1 MAGYPAAVVALLTD
15 ADPAKAGRVGQALMT
30 MQKLDLGALQ
40 PRIGANP
47 RRPEDDAMKY
57 MLMMNAPGKTPYQ
70 IFSWPKQDI
79 EAHIAFM
86 RSFAKKLAA
95 EGELVSAE
103 GLAGPDQARLVR
115 GGSNGEPVTDGIFPE
130 TKEFLVGFWMIDVDS
145 TERAF
150 G

>member
-1 MAGYPAAVVALLTD
+1 
-15 ADPAKAGRVGQALMT
+15 
-30 MQKLDLGALQ
+30 
-40 PRIGANP
+40 
-47 RRPEDDAMKY
+47 MKY

-70 IFSWPKQDI
+70 IFSWPRQDI

-86 RSFAKKLAA
+86 RAFAKKLAA

-115 GGSNGEPVTDGIFPE
+115 GGANGEPVTDGIFPE

-145 TERAF
+145 TERAYEIAAEASMAP
-150 G
+150 GPGGAPLHLPIEVRQVMSGPPTD

>member
-1 MAGYPAAVVALLTD
+1 
-15 ADPAKAGRVGQALMT
+15 
-30 MQKLDLGALQ
+30 
-40 PRIGANP
+40 
-47 RRPEDDAMKY
+47 MKY

-115 GGSNGEPVTDGIFPE
+115 GGANGEPVTDGVFPE

-145 TERAF
+145 TERAYEIAAEASMAP
-150 G
+150 GPGGAPLHLPIEVRQVMSGPPAD

>member
-1 MAGYPAAVVALLTD
+1 
-15 ADPAKAGRVGQALMT
+15 
-30 MQKLDLGALQ
+30 
-40 PRIGANP
+40 
-47 RRPEDDAMKY
+47 MKY

-86 RSFAKKLAA
+86 RAFAKKLAA

-115 GGSNGEPVTDGIFPE
+115 GGASGEPVTDGIFPE

-145 TERAF
+145 TERAYEIAAEASMAP
-150 G
+150 GPGGAPLHLPIEVRQVMSGPPTD

>member
-1 MAGYPAAVVALLTD
+1 
-15 ADPAKAGRVGQALMT
+15 
-30 MQKLDLGALQ
+30 
-40 PRIGANP
+40 
-47 RRPEDDAMKY
+47 MKY

-115 GGSNGEPVTDGIFPE
+115 GGPKGEPVTDGIFPE
-130 TKEFLVGFWMIDVDS
+130 IKEFLVGFWMIDVDS
-145 TERAF
+145 TERAYEIAAEASMAP
-150 G
+150 GPGGAPLHLPIEVRQVMRGPPTA

>member
-1 MAGYPAAVVALLTD
+1 
-15 ADPAKAGRVGQALMT
+15 
-30 MQKLDLGALQ
+30 
-40 PRIGANP
+40 
-47 RRPEDDAMKY
+47 MKY
-57 MLMMNAPGKTPYQ
+57 MLMMNPPGKTPYQ

-145 TERAF
+145 TERAYEIAAEASMAP
-150 G
+150 GPGGAPLHLPIEVRQVMSGPPTD